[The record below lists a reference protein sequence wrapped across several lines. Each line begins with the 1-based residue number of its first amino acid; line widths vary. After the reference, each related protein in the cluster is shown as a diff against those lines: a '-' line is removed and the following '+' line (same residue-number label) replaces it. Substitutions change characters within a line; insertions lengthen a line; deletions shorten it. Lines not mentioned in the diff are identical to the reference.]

1 MIISRWWNFKYLYI
15 YIFSLIQS
23 IFSKFFTIKLSYF
36 YNQENHVK
44 NLLILWI
51 LWFIWVSSLFWN
63 SNLFVNGS
71 YNPRFKK
78 PKENKNIKCGRG
90 HGDPPMSPI
99 YPVCL
104 THNPLYPHFTE
115 LNAVVSFLCIIL
127 VIFTQTQQIHVLNP
141 PSFLIQVFPLLLA
154 LNNKY
159 IQRSFYITT
168 YKEVPCSLPLGHTA
182 FHVNF

>member
-1 MIISRWWNFKYLYI
+1 
-15 YIFSLIQS
+15 
-23 IFSKFFTIKLSYF
+23 
-36 YNQENHVK
+36 
-44 NLLILWI
+44 
-51 LWFIWVSSLFWN
+51 
-63 SNLFVNGS
+63 
-71 YNPRFKK
+71 
-78 PKENKNIKCGRG
+78 
-90 HGDPPMSPI
+90 MSPI

-104 THNPLYPHFTE
+104 THNPLYPHFIE
-115 LNAVVSFLCIIL
+115 LNTVVSFLSIIL